1 MGPNRS
7 PSPGSIGDI
16 RRRLVLWCERSE
28 SGLARVEFSSEGARR
43 RVKTDGLHRAV
54 CDYVALMT
62 DRFCMKEHRRLFGLD
77 LGI

>member
-1 MGPNRS
+1 
-7 PSPGSIGDI
+7 
-16 RRRLVLWCERSE
+16 
-28 SGLARVEFSSEGARR
+28 
-43 RVKTDGLHRAV
+43 V